1 MDCVTELSTSTLIRP
16 AESSDIDGI
25 LAVQRWAG
33 RATDERFRSSTAAAI
48 DDPLRCF
55 VIATVS
61 EEIIG
66 WATTHQFLEDDG
78 PAPAGQYLMGIT
90 VAPAHRR
97 TGVGSALTAARL
109 HWIEQDN
116 SAAYYFTNVGNTA
129 SIALHESWTF
139 REIARGAE
147 FRGVGFTNGVGVLFA
162 AELAREPTA

>member
-1 MDCVTELSTSTLIRP
+1 MTELTSSALIRT
-16 AESSDIDGI
+16 ADRSDIDGI
-25 LAVQRWAG
+25 LAVQRLAD
-33 RATDERFRSSTAAAI
+33 RATDEKFRSSTAAAI

-55 VIATVS
+55 VVATVS

-109 HWIEQDN
+109 HWAEQHTSD
-116 SAAYYFTNVGNTA
+116 AYYFTNAGNTA
-129 SIALHESWTF
+129 SIALHESWNF

-162 AELAREPTA
+162 AELVRAPTA